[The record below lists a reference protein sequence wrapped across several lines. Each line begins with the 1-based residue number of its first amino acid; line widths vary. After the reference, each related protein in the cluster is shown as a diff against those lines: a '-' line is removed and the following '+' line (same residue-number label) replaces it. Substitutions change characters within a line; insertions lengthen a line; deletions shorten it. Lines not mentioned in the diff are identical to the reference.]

1 MKKNLLAKRK
11 YDTDLGFTE
20 ESFHFI
26 LLGLVHFQYNI
37 KQLIDQKLK

>member
-11 YDTDLGFTE
+11 YDVNLGFTE

-26 LLGLVHFQYNI
+26 LLGLHFQYNI
-37 KQLIDQKLK
+37 KQPIDQKLK

>member
-1 MKKNLLAKRK
+1 MKKNFLAKRK
-11 YDTDLGFTE
+11 YDADLGFTE